1 MKNQERQHLTSHRDR
16 TRAAAMASGVLV
28 SKREVD
34 GPTRQALE
42 AVMFQREERVDVLE
56 WTRSLVIRVTD
67 GEVAA

>member
-1 MKNQERQHLTSHRDR
+1 M
-16 TRAAAMASGVLV
+16 
-28 SKREVD
+28 D